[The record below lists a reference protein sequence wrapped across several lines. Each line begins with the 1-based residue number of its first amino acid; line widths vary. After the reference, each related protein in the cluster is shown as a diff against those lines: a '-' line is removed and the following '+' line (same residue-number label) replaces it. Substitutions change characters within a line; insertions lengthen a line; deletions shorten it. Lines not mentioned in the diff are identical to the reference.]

1 MEGKGRACQVDGCGK
16 NQGAGT
22 QVVWLEESRVD
33 LDGQVSM
40 GPVVE
45 GLEHRGKRP
54 RLDSLDSG
62 SHSRFL
68 RKDIA

>member
-1 MEGKGRACQVDGCGK
+1 M
-16 NQGAGT
+16 
-22 QVVWLEESRVD
+22 WLEESRVE

-68 RKDIA
+68 RRDIA